1 MKATDK
7 VSIHGDESIA
17 TPAGTSCRRSE
28 VLAEHV
34 SEEPRRARRSRPLV
48 WLVGG
53 PDVDARIDLMHAL
66 SRDFEV
72 CAAGTDPRLAASFAE
87 SKLRF
92 RHYRMSRGVNP
103 VLDAYGWWQ
112 LLRIFRAER
121 PDVVHTFDTKPGVWG
136 RLAARIAGVPV
147 VIGTLPGLG
156 SLYTPT
162 GWKGTL
168 VRFVY
173 QPLQALAS
181 RAADRTVFQNTDDA
195 REFERRRVVPR
206 EKAIVIPGSGVRT
219 ELFCPAAAAD
229 VAYRPELGLRERGL
243 VVLMVSR
250 VLRSKGVLEFAR
262 AAHAVRRED
271 SAIQFLLVGPED
283 AESLDAL
290 NAEELEELRTAI
302 TWIGPRRDV
311 KRLLALADMF
321 VFPSFYREGVPR
333 VLLEAASMALPLVAS
348 DVAGSREV
356 VEHGVNGFLVPP
368 RDSPAIAEAVLRLAR
383 APELRARLGAQSRR
397 RAVANF
403 DLAVIAERTTS
414 MYRELL
420 PTVPA

>member
-1 MKATDK
+1 
-7 VSIHGDESIA
+7 
-17 TPAGTSCRRSE
+17 
-28 VLAEHV
+28 
-34 SEEPRRARRSRPLV
+34 V

-53 PDVDARIDLMHAL
+53 PDVDARIDLMRSL
-66 SRDFEV
+66 SSDFEV
-72 CAAGTDPRLAASFAE
+72 CAAGTDPRLSASFAE

-103 VLDAYGWWQ
+103 VLDAYGSWQ

-162 GWKGTL
+162 GWKGTV

-195 REFERRRVVPR
+195 HEFERRRVVPR
-206 EKAIVIPGSGVRT
+206 GKAMVIPGSGVRT
-219 ELFCPAAAAD
+219 ELFCPAVGAAEA
-229 VAYRPELGLRERGL
+229 AYRAELGLREGGL

-250 VLRSKGVLEFAR
+250 VLRSKGVLELAR

-271 SAIQFLLVGPED
+271 SAIQFLLAGPSD

-290 NAEELEELRTAI
+290 TAAELQELRNAI

-311 KRLLALADMF
+311 KRLLALADVF

-333 VLLEAASMALPLVAS
+333 VLLEAASMALPLVAA
-348 DVAGSREV
+348 DVAGSRDV

-383 APELRARLGAQSRR
+383 EPELRARLGAQSRR
-397 RAVANF
+397 RAVAYF

-414 MYRELL
+414 LYRELL
-420 PTVPA
+420 PTVRP

>member
-1 MKATDK
+1 
-7 VSIHGDESIA
+7 
-17 TPAGTSCRRSE
+17 
-28 VLAEHV
+28 
-34 SEEPRRARRSRPLV
+34 V

-53 PDVDARIDLMHAL
+53 PDVDARIDLMHSL
-66 SRDFEV
+66 SSDFEV
-72 CAAGTDPRLAASFAE
+72 CAAGTDPGLAASFAE

-92 RHYRMSRGVNP
+92 RHYRMSRRVNP
-103 VLDAYGWWQ
+103 VLDAYGSWQ

-136 RLAARIAGVPV
+136 RLAARLAGVPV

-162 GWKGTL
+162 GWKGAL
-168 VRFVY
+168 VRSVY

-206 EKAIVIPGSGVRT
+206 EKATVIPGSGVRT
-219 ELFCPAAAAD
+219 ELFCPPAAAAE
-229 VAYRPELGLRERGL
+229 VAYRAELGLREHGL

-250 VLRSKGVLEFAR
+250 VLRSKGVLELAR
-262 AAHAVRRED
+262 AAREVRRED

-290 NAEELEELRTAI
+290 TAEELEELRNAI

-333 VLLEAASMALPLVAS
+333 VLLEAASMALPLVAA

-383 APELRARLGAQSRR
+383 EPELRALLGAQSRR
-397 RAVANF
+397 RAVAYF